1 MGMKGFVFATIF
13 LCMFSLSQSQS
24 LGCESFKNKCVQQCS
39 QGCCFNRCEI
49 LDNGNPTRC
58 SWLCSEIT
66 SSCIPETNPSCNI
79 TSSEITTPTTL
90 SPTPT
95 PTSSTTV
102 SPTSTMN
109 HSKLLEV
116 LSQLLN
122 QRKSTTATSIV
133 TPSST
138 LDNSFFIQLFQLLNR
153 GKSSTTT
160 TTTVPPTST
169 MDNSSILALLNK
181 LNSSVRELISTQRN
195 GGAGAGR

>member
-1 MGMKGFVFATIF
+1 MRSAI
-13 LCMFSLSQSQS
+13 
-24 LGCESFKNKCVQQCS
+24 S

-58 SWLCSEIT
+58 SWQCSEIT

-90 SPTPT
+90 SPTST

-102 SPTSTMN
+102 PPTSTMN

-122 QRKSTTATSIV
+122 QRPSTTATTSIV
-133 TPSST
+133 
-138 LDNSFFIQLFQLLNR
+138 
-153 GKSSTTT
+153 
-160 TTTVPPTST
+160 
-169 MDNSSILALLNK
+169 
-181 LNSSVRELISTQRN
+181 
-195 GGAGAGR
+195 

>member
-79 TSSEITTPTTL
+79 TSSEITTSTTL
-90 SPTPT
+90 SPTST

-102 SPTSTMN
+102 PPTSTMN

-122 QRKSTTATSIV
+122 RRKS
-133 TPSST
+133 
-138 LDNSFFIQLFQLLNR
+138 
-153 GKSSTTT
+153 SSTTT
-160 TTTVPPTST
+160 TTVTPTST
-169 MDNSSILALLNK
+169 MDNSSILALLKK
-181 LNSSVRELISTQRN
+181 LNSSVRELISTQHI
-195 GGAGAGR
+195 GGAGAG